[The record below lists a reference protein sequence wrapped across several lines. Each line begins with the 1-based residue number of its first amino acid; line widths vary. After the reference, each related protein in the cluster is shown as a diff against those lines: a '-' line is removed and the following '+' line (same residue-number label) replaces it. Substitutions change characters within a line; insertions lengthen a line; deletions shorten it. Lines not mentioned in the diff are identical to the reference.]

1 MNIRA
6 DGVAEIDAFGPRPSI
21 DVISALRTGKLAAV
35 RVYNLVSIAV
45 CQVLTERLLASH
57 TIIDHTDVEGLRVI
71 GLSHFQAVR
80 TPELAEHYLSEAQT
94 SAGALRALA
103 WPYASPFDSAV
114 ALLAQWWPAGC
125 QIMKL
130 PTEGILSPFTV
141 RIYYHGVGIDPH
153 QDKLS
158 AESPNDPAAGSLIDQ
173 FGANLYFS
181 MPTLG
186 GSLEIFDAD
195 VSATNY
201 VNLEQG
207 PQIIPRD
214 SLPAPSVTIK
224 PSTGDLIIFSS
235 RHIHAVTASEG
246 EGLRITVSFFV
257 GIQDAQSQLKIWA

>member
-21 DVISALRTGKLAAV
+21 DIISALQTGKLTAV
-35 RVYNLVSIAV
+35 RVYNLVSVAV
-45 CQVLTERLLASH
+45 CQALTERLLASD
-57 TIIDHTDVEGLRVI
+57 TIIDHADVEGLRVI

-80 TPELAEHYLSEAQT
+80 TPDLAEHYFNESQT

-103 WPYASPFDSAV
+103 WPYSSPFDSAV

-125 QIMKL
+125 QIMSL

-141 RIYYHGVGIDPH
+141 RIYYQGVGIDPH
-153 QDKLS
+153 QDILS
-158 AESPNDPAAGSLIDQ
+158 AESPDDPAARSLIEQ

-181 MPTLG
+181 MPTSG
-186 GSLEIFDAD
+186 GNLEIFGAD
-195 VSATNY
+195 VSTTSY
-201 VNLEQG
+201 VNLENG

-214 SLPAPSVTIK
+214 SLPNPSVTIK
-224 PSTGDLIIFSS
+224 PSTGDLIIFPS
-235 RHIHAVTASEG
+235 RHVHAVTASEG

-257 GIQDAQSQLKIWA
+257 GVQDSQSQLKIWA